1 MYRLSLK
8 TLKDFGFGKKSIEDS
23 IHYEIEELAEQW
35 MQALDTA
42 PRTLN

>member
-1 MYRLSLK
+1 MYRFSLK